1 MKKNDAQPKPGPQ
14 ALQRIPA
21 VLPQQWRY
29 GEARGHPGHIYQP
42 PLPGN
47 REPVTKGEALGSVP
61 VLWRVAH
68 ALWHADKCASAATTR
83 ANDQRNG
90 TWGAIS
96 RNTGLARVTTF
107 YVEDFLNGLSG
118 RSVRRT

>member
-1 MKKNDAQPKPGPQ
+1 M
-14 ALQRIPA
+14 
-21 VLPQQWRY
+21 
-29 GEARGHPGHIYQP
+29 
-42 PLPGN
+42 
-47 REPVTKGEALGSVP
+47 TKGEALGSVP

-96 RNTGLARVTTF
+96 RNTGLARLTTF
-107 YVEDFLNGLSG
+107 YVAEFLQVLSS
-118 RSVRRT
+118 RSVLR